1 MSTLDP
7 RLLALPFYERPHR
20 ELAEALGRFCD
31 THAELVAA
39 ARTGAPE
46 KYTARVLRAL
56 GDAGLLTPTD
66 LRGLC
71 LTREALAYTED
82 LLDFAFSIQALA
94 TWPIQR
100 HGTDEQKRRWLP
112 GMARGELAGAFAL
125 SEEQAG
131 SDVAALALR
140 AVPDGHGTGYVLDGH
155 KTWIA
160 GAAGADVFCV
170 VARTGDGPAALGLT
184 ALLVPAGT
192 PGLRIEP
199 IDMLAERDIARLE
212 FDGCRVA
219 ADAVLGGRGGGF
231 VVAMEL
237 LERFRLTVGAA
248 ALGFARRA
256 ADAALARARGRAAY
270 GGRLF
275 DLPTVKASL
284 ADVEVRLNATALLV
298 ARAAWEADRG
308 TPPTEPASLAKR
320 SSFAKHSSIAKLYA
334 TEAAQQVVDAAVQVF
349 GAAGLVRDSLPE
361 RLYRQIRSLRIYE
374 GASEVQRLAIAD
386 ALPPAASHVSRTDAG
401 RPPKTL
407 KASSSHEE

>member
-1 MSTLDP
+1 MERIGERMSLDAE
-7 RLLALPFYERPHR
+7 LVALPFYEQPHR

-31 THAELVAA
+31 THADLAAA

-46 KYTARVLRAL
+46 KYGARVLREL
-56 GDAGLLTPTD
+56 GAEGLLEPAD
-66 LRGLC
+66 LRSLC

-82 LLDFAFSIQALA
+82 LVDFAFSIQALA
-94 TWPIQR
+94 AWPIQR

-140 AVPDGHGTGYVLDGH
+140 AVPDGAQYVLDGH

-212 FDGCRVA
+212 FDGCRVP
-219 ADAVLGGRGGGF
+219 ADAVLGHRGGGF

-256 ADAALARARGRAAY
+256 ADAALARARERAAY
-270 GGRLF
+270 GRRLF
-275 DLPTVKASL
+275 DLPTVKASF
-284 ADVEVRLNATALLV
+284 ADVEVRLNAAALLV

-308 TPPTEPASLAKR
+308 TPLAR
-320 SSFAKHSSIAKLYA
+320 HSSIAKLYA
-334 TEAAQQVVDAAVQVF
+334 TEAAQQVVDTAVQMF
-349 GAAGLVRDSLPE
+349 GAAGLVHDSLPE

-386 ALPPAASHVSRTDAG
+386 ALGPRGRKGTPAR
-401 RPPKTL
+401 
-407 KASSSHEE
+407 

>member
-31 THAELVAA
+31 THAGLAAA

-46 KYTARVLRAL
+46 KYAARVLRAL
-56 GDAGLLTPTD
+56 GDAGLLTPVD
-66 LRGLC
+66 LRALC

-82 LLDFAFSIQALA
+82 LLDFAFSIQELA
-94 TWPIQR
+94 AWPIRR

-140 AVPDGHGTGYVLDGH
+140 AVPDGDGAGYVLDGH

-275 DLPTVKASL
+275 DLPTVKAGL
-284 ADVEVRLNATALLV
+284 ADVEVRLNAAALLV

-308 TPPTEPASLAKR
+308 TPPARHA
-320 SSFAKHSSIAKLYA
+320 SIAKLYA

-386 ALPPAASHVSRTDAG
+386 ALPPAPSHVPRADAG
-401 RPPKTL
+401 PS
-407 KASSSHEE
+407 AEDAEDAESEFCS